1 MPADRHFAAGRG
13 CGGVGSGMD
22 EKDRLLLTALRK
34 DARRTLVAL
43 ARDVGLSRS
52 ATQDRLDRLLK
63 SGVIRGFTTVEDGPA
78 ADGVA
83 AYFLLRHEP
92 GRSCAQL
99 VPKLRRIPGIVAMDA
114 VAGAIDLVIRA
125 EAPDIRGIETIR
137 AAIAGLPGVADVTTQ
152 MVLERFL

>member
-1 MPADRHFAAGRG
+1 MPADRHFAAGCGHARG
-13 CGGVGSGMD
+13 RGDVGSGMD
-22 EKDRLLLTALRK
+22 EKDRLLLAALRK

-52 ATQDRLDRLLK
+52 ATQERLDRLLK

-83 AYFLLRHEP
+83 AYFLLRHEA

-125 EAPDIRGIETIR
+125 EAADIRGIFQDMGFLRGR
-137 AAIAGLPGVADVTTQ
+137 A
-152 MVLERFL
+152 

>member
-1 MPADRHFAAGRG
+1 
-13 CGGVGSGMD
+13 MD
-22 EKDRLLLTALRK
+22 EKDRLLLAALRK

-52 ATQDRLDRLLK
+52 ATQERLDRLLK
-63 SGVIRGFTTVEDGPA
+63 AGVIRGFTTIEDGPA
-78 ADGVA
+78 ADGIA

-92 GRSCAQL
+92 GRTCAHL

-125 EAPDIRGIETIR
+125 EAADIRGIEAIR
-137 AAIAGLPGVADVTTQ
+137 TAIVGLPGVAEVTTQ
-152 MVLERFL
+152 MVLERFV